1 MVGDVIKLI
10 FNTIIC
16 VVSPLDRCRPI
27 RHMPAPN
34 NIYEI
39 TSKTVQSA
47 FSDSFSLLSRFMCH
61 INRNIT
67 GLISTE

>member
-1 MVGDVIKLI
+1 
-10 FNTIIC
+10 
-16 VVSPLDRCRPI
+16 
-27 RHMPAPN
+27 MPAPN